1 MTTPHDHQIMGRCMA
16 RLPVSALAPLEAIT
30 DLRATHAE
38 HLRRRGD
45 VPPRALERQAHQAQ
59 LDFFQGHIQH
69 PLAPGNEG
77 LQTLQN
83 GLAKRVC
90 PALSFDGFVCRTYLP
105 EKNWIQTD
113 GNFGV
118 MIGVIIDK

>member
-1 MTTPHDHQIMGRCMA
+1 MTTPHDHQIMGRFIVP
-16 RLPVSALAPLEAIT
+16 LPVSALASLEAIT

-38 HLRRRGD
+38 HLCRRGD
-45 VPPRALERQAHQAQ
+45 VAPRALERQAYQAQ

-69 PLAPGNEG
+69 PLASGNEG

-90 PALSFDGFVCRTYLP
+90 TTLFFR
-105 EKNWIQTD
+105 
-113 GNFGV
+113 
-118 MIGVIIDK
+118 